1 MTHETSARKRLLLTA
16 IGMPQREEQDVRAPY
31 VAPAFPSAC
40 PSPAP
45 CLFSLSRVIRRCSR
59 LCSDAVIA
67 HQQIPHEQEASCAEK
82 KRAVENGPSE
92 KKKKKNAFSW
102 VLFSKQ
108 INVIMQENER
118 FVLTEYG

>member
-1 MTHETSARKRLLLTA
+1 MTHETSAKKRLLLTA
-16 IGMPQREEQDVRAPY
+16 IGTPQREEQEVRAPY
-31 VAPAFPSAC
+31 LAPAFPSAC

-45 CLFSLSRVIRRCSR
+45 CLFSLSRVVWHCSR

-82 KRAVENGPSE
+82 KRGVENGPSE
-92 KKKKKNAFSW
+92 KKNAFSW